1 MNKFQMS
8 GGIAAPNLLNI
19 CVDAG
24 TEGEISGRV
33 YSCYSRE
40 PMAFGNVVQL
50 LRYMESFYNRIQFP
64 EAAVLLRSFE
74 NVPQKRRETVPEQEV
89 DRACVMG
96 QRGSLATFC
105 VYVQYRQNA
114 TWQGV
119 LCWQEQDRD
128 VEFRSALEM
137 IALIDNALLLLKE
150 RGQEQAGK

>member
-1 MNKFQMS
+1 MGNLQMS

-40 PMAFGNVVQL
+40 PMVFGNVVQL

-74 NVPQKRRETVPEQEV
+74 HVSQVRREAVPEQKVNSEYIM
-89 DRACVMG
+89 AQKG
-96 QRGSLATFC
+96 TLASFC

-114 TWQGV
+114 TWQGII
-119 LCWQEQDRD
+119 CWEEQNRD

-150 RGQEQAGK
+150 KSAEQAGK